1 MMDRSWSGGIEGQS
15 IMRTGVDRSS
25 PCEKQAVDK
34 GTSGLKMKDY

>member
-1 MMDRSWSGGIEGQS
+1 MMDRSGSGGVEGQS

-34 GTSGLKMKDY
+34 GTSG